1 MKPLLAVLWKDLRLF
16 FGATGFIALLLPLVL
31 LLALQA
37 GAGDLMREAY
47 VEPFPIAVRDEDQT
61 VMSRSL
67 TNQMEEVA
75 LFSQVLR
82 AEPGQSDTSLL
93 EEGAAAVVTIP
104 KDFFYDM
111 YTMENGAVKVLL
123 NEEMPLE
130 ARLLRSVFLSVIQII
145 RADQSVG
152 RAVFTFCYGP
162 LDQEQERELW
172 HQTSV
177 QLLQDALGRQQV
189 FDQAVQ
195 ATDYAAAS
203 GRSLFACA
211 LSLLCLF
218 FPLTA
223 VRSLSEERTLGV
235 LPRYVAAGGRAWT
248 FFASKFLAALLLTIP
263 ACAAL
268 LALFRPAGGLLVIL
282 TALLLFAGAFGVL
295 LGLTAWARE
304 GMAAQRWGN
313 LYLLFS
319 LVAGGALYPLE
330 LLPPAVQRLSR
341 LTLPYYARRG
351 VELAYAGGDVGA
363 LMGALWPVLAFGA
376 VGAALAL
383 PALRRPVTRSAPAAP
398 IPQSSSQTEPAAA
411 RPGLGALL
419 ALTTLK
425 TRAMSGGWLR
435 LTALLITCALCGTVA
450 AQALSGSGPSQLSV
464 AAVRL
469 EESDAAQELLQR
481 LEELEGVAVIRCATV
496 QEGRSALS
504 EGRAEGLLTIGS
516 GYAAALETGDHL
528 PLSYESAA
536 SAASAQAVREII
548 AGQAS
553 VQQARSRGLREAAE
567 RLGRPLTAEEQSA
580 LLAQM
585 DTEDQLLPPLYT
597 VETASGA
604 PLPADPMAPNA
615 LGCGALVVLFT
626 LFTWGAWTGRVDAR
640 RVEMRL
646 RSLPGALL
654 LSYGSDAL
662 SLCLIGLLAGAVCLL
677 PGGWPALLEWGALLC
692 YVPCVAGLTLALT
705 RCSLSGRMDVLAPF
719 LALITCLVGGCFGS
733 LEQFS
738 PLLRTLSRLTPQGL
752 ALAGGRG
759 RAGCLFLLLLAAALF
774 LFLGRPSAHSTTRG

>member
-16 FGATGFIALLLPLVL
+16 FGATGLIALLLPLVL

-37 GAGDLMREAY
+37 GAGDLMRQAY
-47 VEPFPIAVRDEDQT
+47 VEPFPIAIRDEDKT

-67 TNQMEEVA
+67 TNQIAEIA

-93 EEGAAAVVTIP
+93 EEGAAAVITIP

-123 NEEMPLE
+123 NDEMPLE
-130 ARLLRSVFLSVIQII
+130 ASLLRSVFLSVIQII

-162 LDQEQERELW
+162 LDQEQEWELW

-248 FFASKFLAALLLTIP
+248 FFASKFLAALLLTAP

-304 GMAAQRWGN
+304 GMAAQRRGN

-319 LVAGGALYPLE
+319 LVVGGALYPLE
-330 LLPPAVQRLSR
+330 LLPPAVQLLSR

-363 LMGALWPVLAFGA
+363 LMGTLWPVLALGA

-383 PALRRPVTRSAPAAP
+383 PALLRPVTRSAPAMPAIQNP
-398 IPQSSSQTEPAAA
+398 PQQMEPAAA
-411 RPGLGALL
+411 RPGAGALL
-419 ALTTLK
+419 ALTALK
-425 TRAMSGGWLR
+425 TRAMSGGWAG
-435 LTALLITCALCGTVA
+435 LTALLLTCALCGGVA

-464 AAVRL
+464 AAVPL
-469 EESDAAQELLQR
+469 EESDAALELLQR
-481 LEELEGVAVIRCATV
+481 LEALEGVAVLRCATV
-496 QEGRSALS
+496 QEGRAALS

-516 GYAAALETGDHL
+516 GYTAALETGGDL

-536 SAASAQAVREII
+536 SAASAQAAREII

-553 VQQARSRGLREAAE
+553 VQQALSRGLRDAAE
-567 RLGRPLTAEEQSA
+567 RLGRPLTTAEQST
-580 LLAQM
+580 LLARM
-585 DTEDQLLPPLYT
+585 DEEDQLLPPLYT

-626 LFTWGAWTGRVDAR
+626 LFTWGAWTARADAR
-640 RVEMRL
+640 RVEARL
-646 RSLPGALL
+646 KSLPGALL

-677 PGGWPALLEWGALLC
+677 PGGWPAPLEWEALLC

-705 RCSLSGRMDVLAPF
+705 RCALSGRMDVLAPF

-733 LEQFS
+733 LESFS

-759 RAGCLFLLLLAAALF
+759 SVSCLFLLLLAAALF
-774 LFLGRPSAHSTTRG
+774 LWLGRPRAHTIT